1 MEEQQPRIE
10 VLQNGEITE
19 VLLLD
24 KDILDEVTISEISDS
39 VLGVV
44 EEKAPVKLLL
54 NFQEV
59 EHLSSSAL
67 GALIR
72 INKRIEET
80 QGAFRL
86 SNIQPSLYEIFV
98 ITKLNKLFK
107 IFDDAQ
113 SARESF

>member
-1 MEEQQPRIE
+1 MEEQEPRIE
-10 VLQNGEITE
+10 IQQSGNITE
-19 VLLLD
+19 VILLD
-24 KDILDEVTISEISDS
+24 KDVLDELTINEITDS
-39 VLGVV
+39 IFAVV
-44 EEKAPVKLLL
+44 EDKAPIKLVL
-54 NFQEV
+54 NFKEV
-59 EHLSSSAL
+59 RHLSSSAL

-86 SNIQPSLYEIFV
+86 SNIKSSLYDIFV
-98 ITKLNKLFK
+98 ITKLNKVFK